1 MKQQLNLTF
10 IDNESHGYIKLSK
23 YDLQGFGIGIKEFSK
38 YSYYNPDN
46 ACYYFEEDLGWEEGI
61 LLELEHD
68 GVGWTIQQ
76 SKVAAAKVI
85 GGKPDVEET

>member
-46 ACYYFEEDLGWEEGI
+46 ACYYFEEDCDGSKLWNI
-61 LLELEHD
+61 LKNKGYDVKFDKKYVKSNYFE
-68 GVGWTIQQ
+68 
-76 SKVAAAKVI
+76 
-85 GGKPDVEET
+85 KPIFERINT

>member
-23 YDLQGFGIGIKEFSK
+23 YDLQGFGIGIKEFST

-46 ACYYFEEDLGWEEGI
+46 ACYYFEEDCDGSKLWSI
-61 LLELEHD
+61 LKNKGYDVKFNKKYVKSNYFEKPMFEL
-68 GVGWTIQQ
+68 IN
-76 SKVAAAKVI
+76 K
-85 GGKPDVEET
+85 